1 MSGFSFLPQFSA
13 FGRLLI
19 TRANA
24 AATRTLL
31 LLGDMATQNANNLGA
46 LNVTDTTPSTA
57 TTNGAFTVAGG
68 AGVAGM
74 LNASS
79 IKVGDS
85 EATTPQIHA
94 LGSRAGAPLV
104 LLERTSGVTVR
115 YVFSLPGGGCTLA
128 DATASMGNPTPI
140 FNCSAVGG
148 VPNFSIGLRSDP
160 SLINSDRGVISGPS
174 FVSQT
179 NRAVGSLAIRAP
191 LGTGNGASG
200 SIELQAG
207 NSGSSGSAQHSFTT
221 VCQIRNTGFVLD
233 VAPVYASDAAAAA
246 DNALPTGTLYTL
258 TGETIVRRKP

>member
-1 MSGFSFLPQFSA
+1 MPNLDSPGPIGA
-13 FGRLLI
+13 V
-19 TRANA
+19 TANA
-24 AATRTLL
+24 GRFTSVVL
-31 LLGDMATQNANNLGA
+31 
-46 LNVTDTTPSTA
+46 TDTAISTS
-57 TTNGAFTVAGG
+57 TTTGAFTVAGG
-68 AGVAGM
+68 VGVVGG
-74 LNASS
+74 LNAGTL
-79 IKVGDS
+79 KVGNS

-94 LGSRAGAPLV
+94 LGSRTGAPLI

-160 SLINSDRGVISGPS
+160 SLSNSSSGVISGPS

-179 NRAVGSLAIRAP
+179 NRAAGTLSIRAP

-200 SIELQAG
+200 SLALQAG
-207 NSGSSGSAQHSFTT
+207 NSGASGSAQHSVTT
-221 VCQIRNTGFVLD
+221 VCRIRETGFVLD

-246 DNALPTGTLYTL
+246 DDALPSGTLYTL
-258 TGETIVRRKP
+258 TGETIVRQKT